1 MPSVNLGHVLIP
13 EHQGFPST
21 IEWARAAWT
30 GKDLKERAVMML
42 PQWFMSPVDTALLH
56 VAALI
61 YSDVDSERL
70 FGYAGTWNY
79 NQMLAI
85 FRKLY
90 PKREF
95 VADLEGVGVDRMSVP
110 NQRAEEVLRW
120 IKGKG
125 WDSFEASVANMSRGW
140 KYE

>member
-1 MPSVNLGHVLIP
+1 
-13 EHQGFPST
+13 
-21 IEWARAAWT
+21 
-30 GKDLKERAVMML
+30 
-42 PQWFMSPVDTALLH
+42 MSPVDTALLH